1 MKQDEFNSI
10 LDALNNYSPKTQK
23 YIETKNSL
31 LNNAKNFYKGREKVI
46 EGFKE
51 RIFPLKSDDEFEQ
64 WQTSKKP
71 TKADAKT
78 FNESINKK
86 ETDISRELFRNYF
99 RFQTP
104 SALLKNLYNLNDEV
118 KNKKLVSVINS
129 GLKDLKED

>member
-51 RIFPLKSDDEFEQ
+51 RISPLKSDDEFEQ

-71 TKADAKT
+71 TKANAKT
-78 FNESINKK
+78 FNEWINKK

-118 KNKKLVSVINS
+118 KNKKLVSVINN

>member
-51 RIFPLKSDDEFEQ
+51 RIFTLKSDDEFEQ

-78 FNESINKK
+78 FNEWINKK

>member
-46 EGFKE
+46 EGFKG
-51 RIFPLKSDDEFEQ
+51 RIFSLKSDDEFEQ

-78 FNESINKK
+78 FNEWINKK

>member
-51 RIFPLKSDDEFEQ
+51 RISPLKSDDEFEQ

-78 FNESINKK
+78 FNEWINKK

>member
-51 RIFPLKSDDEFEQ
+51 RIFSLKSDDEFEQ

-78 FNESINKK
+78 FNEWINKK

>member
-10 LDALNNYSPKTQK
+10 LDALNNYYPKTQK

-78 FNESINKK
+78 FNEWINKK

>member
-78 FNESINKK
+78 FNEWINKK

-99 RFQTP
+99 RFQMP